1 MDVAAADS
9 RFLKA
14 LAVAVVDHQSGT
26 FKDIAQAAG
35 VSKATLNRFCGTRA
49 NLVEMLHEH
58 SSALMLQAVQQADL
72 DKAEPLAALQSLIDG
87 HLANREMLIFMMAE
101 WRPDFAEDGVEMRR
115 WQPYADAMDAFFLRG
130 QHAGVFRIDISA
142 PVLTEL
148 FCSMIFGL
156 VESERRGRVARAA
169 MSGVLRQFFLD
180 GASARV
186 SPV

>member
-1 MDVAAADS
+1 MDLPATDTK
-9 RFLKA
+9 FLKA

-58 SSALMLQAVQQADL
+58 SSRLMLQTTIDADL
-72 DKAEPLAALQSLIDG
+72 ANAPPLNALKALIDG
-87 HLANREMLIFMMAE
+87 HLTHREMLIFMMAE
-101 WRPDFAEDGVEMRR
+101 WRPDCMQEDAEMRR
-115 WQPYADAMDAFFLRG
+115 WMPYSDALDAFFLRG

-142 PVLTEL
+142 PVLAEL

-169 MSGVLRQFFLD
+169 MPGVLLKFFLE
-180 GASARV
+180 GAGSKA
-186 SPV
+186 

>member
-1 MDVAAADS
+1 MDLPATDTK
-9 RFLKA
+9 FLKA

-49 NLVEMLHEH
+49 NLVEILHEH
-58 SSALMLQAVQQADL
+58 SSRLMLQTTIDADL
-72 DKAEPLAALQSLIDG
+72 KNAPPLTALQALIDG
-87 HLANREMLIFMMAE
+87 HLTHREMLIFMMAE
-101 WRPDFAEDGVEMRR
+101 WRPDCLEEESPEMRR
-115 WQPYADAMDAFFLRG
+115 WMPYSDALDAFFLRG

-142 PVLTEL
+142 PVLAEL

-169 MSGVLRQFFLD
+169 MPGVLLKFFLE
-180 GASARV
+180 GAGSKA
-186 SPV
+186 